1 MIPRSNEILAIA
13 ENKEFL
19 KDHALSPPRSV
30 CREFSVSLLLMRKC
44 SAERTALTPAITF
57 APFHPDLIYILDNS
71 EPLHGFIFG
80 PLGPYHSALS
90 LFAYRLGIERS
101 RYRGGRG
108 EVA

>member
-1 MIPRSNEILAIA
+1 MQGALCLVASDE
-13 ENKEFL
+13 KVFCG
-19 KDHALSPPRSV
+19 KDSSDA
-30 CREFSVSLLLMRKC
+30 
-44 SAERTALTPAITF
+44 AITF